1 MMQIQVMKSKLHCVT
16 VTQAELDYIGSITI
30 DENLMDAANLI
41 ENEQVHVLNK
51 NNGHRFITYV
61 LKGDRG
67 SGVICL
73 NGPAAK
79 LVNLGDVVIVIFY
92 ANMDFEAA
100 KTFKPWVVFP
110 DTETNRLK

>member
-30 DENLMDAANLI
+30 DQNLMDAANLI

-79 LVNLGDVVIVIFY
+79 LVNLGDVVIVISY

>member
-30 DENLMDAANLI
+30 DEDLMDAANFI

-51 NNGHRFITYV
+51 NNGQRLITYV
-61 LKGDRG
+61 IKGERG

-79 LVNLGDVVIVIFY
+79 HVSLGDVVIIISY

-100 KTFKPWVVFP
+100 KTFRPWVVFP
-110 DTETNRLK
+110 NTKTNHLK

>member
-1 MMQIQVMKSKLHCVT
+1 MQIQVMKSKLHCVT

-30 DENLMDAANLI
+30 DEDLMDAANFI

-51 NNGHRFITYV
+51 NNGERLITYV
-61 LKGDRG
+61 IKGERG

-79 LVNLGDVVIVIFY
+79 HVSLGDVVIIISY
-92 ANMDFEAA
+92 AAMDFEAA
-100 KTFKPWVVFP
+100 KTFVPWVIFP
-110 DTETNRLK
+110 DTKTNRLK

>member
-1 MMQIQVMKSKLHCVT
+1 MQIQVMKSKLHCVT

-51 NNGHRFITYV
+51 NNGHRFTTYV

-79 LVNLGDVVIVIFY
+79 LVNLGDVVIVISY

>member
-41 ENEQVHVLNK
+41 ENEQVHILNK

-61 LKGDRG
+61 LKGERG

-79 LVNLGDVVIVIFY
+79 LVNLGDVVIVISY
-92 ANMDFEAA
+92 ASMEFEAA